1 MCGFSK
7 SLLIISRKRDLQQ
20 SSELET
26 RAYGNEIE
34 DSLKCVILWL
44 FHALNWYDLLMVQVV
59 TIKAGEST
67 DIMLKWQAIEPKMS
81 DYNDSVTIAL
91 SSIVI
96 LLQVVSPNT
105 YI

>member
-1 MCGFSK
+1 
-7 SLLIISRKRDLQQ
+7 
-20 SSELET
+20 
-26 RAYGNEIE
+26 
-34 DSLKCVILWL
+34 
-44 FHALNWYDLLMVQVV
+44 MVQVV